1 MLACMSEEHHHT
13 LKESHASPFRV
24 NAKVLQM
31 IVLVIMALALPLTI
45 AIFGI
50 RDIRKSPQPAQEAEG
65 LRAVLENVVDQKWET
80 PVLLGPGRS
89 ASREVPNADVCLKS
103 GNDIQKLALEFGG
116 AVLAPEKIETG
127 GTRWLLQVPANRKT
141 AFESAFAEMGY
152 SRLTGEGTGD
162 PVFFSI
168 EIRIAP

>member
-1 MLACMSEEHHHT
+1 MVACMTEEHNHT
-13 LKESHASPFRV
+13 LKESPASPFRV

-31 IVLVIMALALPLTI
+31 VVLVITALALPLTI

-50 RDIRKSPQPAQEAEG
+50 RDIRKSTQPAQEAEG
-65 LRAVLENVVDQKWET
+65 LRAVLENVVDQKWQT
-80 PVLLGPGRS
+80 PVLMGAVRS
-89 ASREVPNADVCLKS
+89 ASREVPNGDACLKS
-103 GNDIQKLALEFGG
+103 GNDIQKLALEFRG

-127 GTRWLLQVPANRKT
+127 GTRWLLQIPADRKT

-152 SRLTGEGTGD
+152 SHLTGEGTGD

-168 EIRIAP
+168 EIRIVP